1 MGLEAPVCPRGGR
14 PLSWPSGLNG
24 RKSESFQCVFM
35 KQRKQGLSK
44 FRRDFVVRV
53 KDSGSRV
60 AVINETELFH

>member
-1 MGLEAPVCPRGGR
+1 M
-14 PLSWPSGLNG
+14 SSG
-24 RKSESFQCVFM
+24 RKTIELALGAQWRESESFQCVFM

>member
-1 MGLEAPVCPRGGR
+1 MFL
-14 PLSWPSGLNG
+14 G
-24 RKSESFQCVFM
+24 RKTIELALRAQWRESESFQCVFM